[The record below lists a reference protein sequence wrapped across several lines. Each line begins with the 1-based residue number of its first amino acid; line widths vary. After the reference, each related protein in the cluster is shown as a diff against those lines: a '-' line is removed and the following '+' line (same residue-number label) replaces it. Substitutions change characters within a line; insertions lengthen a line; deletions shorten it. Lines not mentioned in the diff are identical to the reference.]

1 MMLNSTIGVTGYLV
15 FPWQKEGSLNNDIS
29 GNLQTGILNTKVISN
44 LKFSKDNIWLS
55 EIWEPKK
62 GLLDIQKSLDID
74 YVSMLKLKSN
84 SFTKTDYSNYY
95 SNIDTILTSGNYPRY
110 YHSKFDETS
119 IKKLNYIFNHNIVRF
134 HYDYENLNIA
144 QDAKYKHSSEPIRM
158 RYKTMPHAILKFN
171 LYNDEGKWYQEI
183 LPGVNDLNLVSD
195 SYVPFWE
202 DSTLSL
208 IVSQNN
214 YVNHEGINLD
224 DYKSVDIED
233 ASSISPLAE
242 GTCQTAIVKVNK
254 DQFSLHGCVEING
267 SYTQGELS
275 YTKDTIPED
284 FPTKYKGTNDDGS
297 KLELFEYVLGEEGKY
312 ELQKKGEIVLR
323 PTIPTYGG
331 VNQSSIIEDRFKGSG
346 LFLCELYRDNI
357 ENRFGGTSESAL
369 QQNLWFPAN
378 TSVKI
383 KDKNAGNTLSYKY
396 GDTWY
401 QRYDCLKTIPW
412 SNEDTNQ
419 VVDICSFMCET
430 RVNIDGRYDKNRGLQ
445 SNLNINNT
453 NFNLLNKVYTQKD
466 NFFTYRY
473 LPEDYYIDNFPN
485 QIIWSKTKSYG
496 NEIDDWTQVLLS
508 SSLDVDNTL
517 GSITALRLW
526 NNNLLCFQNKGLSQI
541 MYNERTTISTHQG
554 VPIEIAN
561 SQKVDGNQ
569 YISNQIGC
577 SNKETIQITQ
587 DGLYFV
593 DSNTKDIY
601 RWSKSLEQLSNSK
614 GFTTYL
620 NKNTIK
626 KVFHDPKLRDVY
638 FQSDNEC
645 LIFNEQL
652 GEFSCFVDYTMK
664 HLLPLQDSLIAIKDN
679 ILWKQFNGEYLSL
692 FGKNLGYS
700 IDIISAENHTLDK
713 IFSTI
718 EFRAEVLEGS
728 IQDAESQAKDSLNN
742 KNILPFT
749 KIRAWNEYQDTGEC
763 EFKNTPIG
771 NTLSQRFRIWRGN
784 IPRVGFLDRV
794 RNPWARIKLYDD
806 GSNKNTVIHDIAVT
820 YF

>member
-1 MMLNSTIGVTGYLV
+1 MLR
-15 FPWQKEGSLNNDIS
+15 
-29 GNLQTGILNTKVISN
+29 
-44 LKFSKDNIWLS
+44 
-55 EIWEPKK
+55 
-62 GLLDIQKSLDID
+62 
-74 YVSMLKLKSN
+74 LKSD
-84 SFTKTDYSNYY
+84 SFTTTDYSNYY

-110 YHSKFDETS
+110 YHSKFGEARTDT
-119 IKKLNYIFNHNIVRF
+119 LNSIFNHNTVMF
-134 HYDYENLNIA
+134 YEDSESTGIA
-144 QDAKYKHSSEPIRM
+144 PDEKYKHSSEPIRM
-158 RYKTMPHAILKFN
+158 RYKTMPHAILKFD
-171 LYNDEGKWYQEI
+171 LYEGEDENKGKWYQEI
-183 LPGVNDLNLVSD
+183 LPGVNDLNIVSD

-202 DSTLSL
+202 NETLSL
-208 IVSQNN
+208 IISQNN
-214 YVNHEGINLD
+214 YINHEGINLD
-224 DYKSVDIED
+224 DYKDIKIED
-233 ASSISPLAE
+233 DSLISPLAE
-242 GTCQTAIVKVNK
+242 DTCHTAIVKVGK
-254 DQFSLHGCVEING
+254 DQFSLYGCVEKDG
-267 SYTQGELS
+267 SYIQDELS
-275 YTKDTIPED
+275 YTEDTIPEN
-284 FPTKYKGTNDDGS
+284 FPTKYKVTNDDDS
-297 KLELFEYVLGEEGKY
+297 ALELFEYVLGEGGKY
-312 ELQKKGEIVLR
+312 ELQKKNEIVLR
-323 PTIPTYGG
+323 PTISTYGG
-331 VNQSSIIEDRFKGSG
+331 VKQSSIIEDRFKGSG
-346 LFLCELYRDNI
+346 LFLCELYRDNV
-357 ENRFGGTSESAL
+357 ENRFGGTSDSAL

-383 KDKNAGNTLSYKY
+383 TDTGNTLSYKY

-453 NFNLLNKVYTQKD
+453 NFNLLNEVYTQKD

-473 LPEDYYIDNFPN
+473 LPKDYYIDNFPN
-485 QIIWSKTKSYG
+485 QIIWSKTKAYG

-526 NNNLLCFQNKGLSQI
+526 NNNLLCFQHKGLSQI

-679 ILWKQFNGEYLSL
+679 ILWKQFDGKYLSL
-692 FGKNLGYS
+692 FGKDLGYS
-700 IDIISAENHTLDK
+700 IDIISAENPTLDK

-718 EFRAEVLEGS
+718 EFRAEVLKGS
-728 IQDAESQAKDSLNN
+728 IQDAESQDKDSLN

-763 EFKNTPIG
+763 EFKNTIIG

-794 RNPWARIKLYDD
+794 RNPWARIKLYDEVSD
-806 GSNKNTVIHDIAVT
+806 TNKNKNTVIHDIAVT